1 MDEQIKQRFLAG
13 DKAAFKIIYEAYA
26 ESSLRVC
33 RVILKDDS
41 LAADAVQEAFL
52 RAYLYRGRYDP
63 EKAFKAWLKRIVVN
77 EALRILAR
85 QKQRPEV
92 LAFEA
97 ETHAA
102 GHADTYGFEKYEVLY
117 NALENLPDYQRI
129 PLVLKYVDG
138 FKEAEI
144 AEILGLKPSTVK
156 SRLYDGRQQMK
167 QKLSQSGYGDD
178 SDE

>member
-1 MDEQIKQRFLAG
+1 MDELLTKRFLNG
-13 DKAAFKIIYEAYA
+13 DKTAFKTIYETYA
-26 ESSLRVC
+26 ETSLRVC

-63 EKAFKAWLKRIVVN
+63 EKAFAIWLKRIVVN

-92 LAFEA
+92 LAFDPDTH
-97 ETHAA
+97 ET
-102 GHADTYGFEKYEVLY
+102 GVSDEYVFEKYEVLY
-117 NALENLPDYQRI
+117 HAVETLPDYQRI

-144 AEILGLKPSTVK
+144 AEILGL
-156 SRLYDGRQQMK
+156 
-167 QKLSQSGYGDD
+167 
-178 SDE
+178 